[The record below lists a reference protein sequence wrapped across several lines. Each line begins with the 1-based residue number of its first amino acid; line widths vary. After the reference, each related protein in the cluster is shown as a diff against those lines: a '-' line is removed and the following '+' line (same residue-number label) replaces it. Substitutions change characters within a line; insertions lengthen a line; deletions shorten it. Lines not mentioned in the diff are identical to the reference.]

1 MANRVLL
8 GQDGSD
14 YVLKVSKSG
23 VNVLT
28 ASDEDLIFDSTKP
41 EGSMILTSGTTTL
54 TWTSIPTV
62 SPWINFPQT
71 YSFEPIVLVSR
82 DLGSNSVRNAPEGEY
97 ASSSSG
103 GKGAIYFRFTA
114 SLRVYTEVQTS
125 RFRIFIDDTAG
136 NNISARPG
144 MGTSP
149 QTFYYIVLNI
159 GGATSS

>member
-28 ASDEDLIFDSTKP
+28 ADDEDLIFDSTKP
-41 EGSMILTSGTTTL
+41 EGSMVLASGTTTVS
-54 TWTSIPTV
+54 WTSLPAV
-62 SPWINFPQT
+62 GSWVNFPAT
-71 YSFEPIVLVSR
+71 YGFEPLVLLSR
-82 DLGSNSVRNAPEGEY
+82 DLGSNSVRNAPEVEY
-97 ASSSSG
+97 MSSSSG
-103 GKGAIYFRFTA
+103 SKNELFFRFTA
-114 SLRVYTEVQTS
+114 SLRVYAEVQTS
-125 RFRIFIDDTAG
+125 RFRVHIDDSAG
-136 NNISARPG
+136 NNISARPALG
-144 MGTSP
+144 ASP